1 MHIVLSHKLERFIY
15 RRYCIDVFFGFILM
29 SCACL
34 LCFSNW
40 FMSYGSM
47 PDSCS
52 TFFLLQKAKKSY
64 QKDLENSQR
73 NVDGDTSSA
82 PGDGCVWLY
91 CFIYINN
98 SVHSLV

>member
-1 MHIVLSHKLERFIY
+1 
-15 RRYCIDVFFGFILM
+15 
-29 SCACL
+29 
-34 LCFSNW
+34 
-40 FMSYGSM
+40 M

-98 SVHSLV
+98 SVHSLVWFVFCCVCAHL